1 MKLAFIAP
9 GSVGHTTKWVNS
21 LAEEGL
27 DVTLITQHRVTTAL
41 HKSVKVNYLPF
52 TGTIGYFLNAPALN
66 RLIKRLKPDVINVH
80 YASGYGTL
88 ALLSGIKPYI
98 LSVWGSDVYEY
109 PYLSKLKM
117 WLSQKSLLNAHKIAS
132 TSEAMAKQVLKVAN
146 PSKDEIA
153 ITPFGIDLSLFT
165 NQRAAFNREII
176 TIGIVKTLEHK
187 YGIDLLL
194 NAFAIV
200 EKNFK
205 EKGITTPL
213 KLLIVGGG
221 PLEHALK
228 EHAEKLRLE
237 STIEFVG
244 KVDNSQVCRY
254 INAMDIFVVPSR
266 IESFGVAAVEALACE
281 RPCIV
286 ANTGGLPGVVL
297 DGETGKVVDAES
309 DSAIAEAIIDFIND
323 PNNAIQMGQAGR
335 QDVLV
340 KYDQK
345 NTVKNMIN
353 LYQEFHEKYVY

>member
-27 DVTLITQHRVTTAL
+27 DVTLITQHRVTASL
-41 HKSVKVNYLPF
+41 HSNVKVKYLPF
-52 TGTIGYFLNAPALN
+52 TGTIGYFLNTIALN

-80 YASGYGTL
+80 YATGYGTL
-88 ALLSGIKPYI
+88 ALLSRIKPYI

-117 WLSQKSLLNAHKIAS
+117 WLTQKSLLSAQKIAS
-132 TSEAMAKQVLKVAN
+132 TSEAMATQVLKVVN
-146 PSKDEIA
+146 PVKDEIA

-165 NQRAAFNREII
+165 SQRPAFNRDII

-187 YGIDLLL
+187 YGVDLLL
-194 NAFAIV
+194 NAFATV
-200 EKNFK
+200 EKHLNDN
-205 EKGITTPL
+205 GIKTPL

-221 PLEHALK
+221 PLEQALK
-228 EHAEKLRLE
+228 EHAEKLALE
-237 STIEFVG
+237 SKIEFVG

-254 INAMDIFVVPSR
+254 INDMDIFVVPSR

-309 DSAIAEAIIDFIND
+309 ARAIAQAIIDFINA
-323 PNNAIQMGQAGR
+323 PNSAIHMGKAGR

-353 LYQEFHEKYVY
+353 LYQEFHAKYV